1 MTIGGL
7 IEATAACGA
16 FTLFHEAQAIV
27 GRIIL
32 ALLKTDYLSAVATL
46 AAAFFGARF
55 AFQFQQ
61 QEKAKELR
69 EVQIAKANA
78 GLQRILRM
86 VNIVGNYRTMV
97 VDPVRHLGRGAAVS
111 MNATISEDVSRE
123 HFEVTD
129 LSFMV
134 TKEEQEAV
142 FDLWLEERRFHTLMQ
157 AIDRRSKLHLDEYQ
171 PIAEAKKL
179 HEREDLTLND
189 LRAEVGPRI
198 IDGLITLTDYIL
210 KDVDATLAS
219 LIAAKDRLR
228 AALELRFPGEKFLNF
243 ELPKGG
249 DQASNQTNR
258 Q

>member
-7 IEATAACGA
+7 IEATTACSA

-97 VDPVRHLGRGAAVS
+97 VDPVRHLGRGA
-111 MNATISEDVSRE
+111 
-123 HFEVTD
+123 
-129 LSFMV
+129 L
-134 TKEEQEAV
+134 
-142 FDLWLEERRFHTLMQ
+142 
-157 AIDRRSKLHLDEYQ
+157 
-171 PIAEAKKL
+171 
-179 HEREDLTLND
+179 
-189 LRAEVGPRI
+189 
-198 IDGLITLTDYIL
+198 
-210 KDVDATLAS
+210 
-219 LIAAKDRLR
+219 
-228 AALELRFPGEKFLNF
+228 
-243 ELPKGG
+243 
-249 DQASNQTNR
+249 
-258 Q
+258 